1 MGHHGF
7 TQLPSLPNESWM
19 VPATQ
24 PRRRPFSRVELCLL
38 VPLTAFSAAVTVF
51 TTIYLIRHRGTIK
64 PVAIAAL
71 CCTGLML
78 LVLVYIVCR
87 RLQRPDWHRDVE
99 AGHVQKWQISAPLGP
114 SSGTKQT
121 TCDSKGLYTAVPES
135 RPSTPGKSTLSSKVR
150 LAVKRTFSSGLLSQS
165 PLESP
170 QGDRTALIRQNFDGE
185 SRSSSDSSEDEAGE
199 GLWRSVFELAGDARL
214 EQLRRANL
222 KRLSRESR
230 HSRYEMSGWE
240 SDKSKEATRV
250 EIVVTKPPP
259 TAAGDGGG
267 RASLADVRSLRDVA
281 LAFDPLRANPVQLSR
296 DPSVRQTKSSHD
308 LPSLLKS
315 NDRKT
320 PSLRRPRSAEPGPSR
335 ENKLTPPAGGNS
347 SRLLPV
353 VPSLPALQPR
363 SASPRSREPRGLRKL
378 PNPSD
383 HDLREVFKIGHGG
396 SS

>member
-1 MGHHGF
+1 M
-7 TQLPSLPNESWM
+7 LPPTL
-19 VPATQ
+19 
-24 PRRRPFSRVELCLL
+24 PRRRPFSQVELCLL

-51 TTIYLIRHRGTIK
+51 TTIYLIQHRGTIK

-71 CCTGLML
+71 SCTSLLL
-78 LVLVYIVCR
+78 LVVVYIVCR
-87 RLQRPDWHRDVE
+87 RLRRPDWHRDIE
-99 AGHVQKWQISAPLGP
+99 AGPVQKWQISAPLAP
-114 SSGTKQT
+114 SSKQT
-121 TCDSKGLYTAVPES
+121 TFDSKGLYGAVPES

-150 LAVKRTFSSGLLSQS
+150 LAVKRTFNSGLLSQRS
-165 PLESP
+165 LEGP

-230 HSRYEMSGWE
+230 HSRYEMGGWE
-240 SDKSKEATRV
+240 SDKSKETNGV
-250 EIVVTKPPP
+250 EIVVTKPQP
-259 TAAGDGGG
+259 TASADSGR
-267 RASLADVRSLRDVA
+267 RASLADVRSLRDVS

-320 PSLRRPRSAEPGPSR
+320 PSLRRPRSAEPGLGR
-335 ENKLTPPAGGNS
+335 ENKLTPPAGGKSN
-347 SRLLPV
+347 RLLPV
-353 VPSLPALQPR
+353 VPSLPVTQLRP
-363 SASPRSREPRGLRKL
+363 ASPRIPASREARGLRKL

-383 HDLREVFKIGHGG
+383 HDLREIFKTGHGV